1 MPRFIFPTVRP
12 YPHPLN
18 AIVAG
23 LSATFGV
30 VVMGYTSL
38 VGFLPPAWSATPTQ
52 FRLALKPS
60 LQNSPKAVV
69 DEVWQF
75 VNQYY
80 VDPKFNQV
88 NWPAVRTSLL
98 SQNYTDSQAAYRAIR
113 NTLAQLQDPYT
124 RFLEPGEYAQLMS
137 KTVGEQRGIGI
148 ELSPNGD
155 RLQVS
160 RLEANSVAAKAGVR
174 LGDIV
179 MSINGRSTERLTV
192 ERAVQLLKGSAGTPI
207 FLTIRRGQEEPKSLK
222 IVRDGPIEQTVIYE
236 VKLVEGRRVGYIRLT
251 GFNSGS
257 TQQMA
262 DAIAALNKQSVQGFI
277 LDVRDNPGGL
287 LDAGLNIARQFMTQG
302 VIVQILER
310 KGKAQQIR
318 ANNTALTNLP
328 LVVLVNRES
337 ASASEI
343 LAGAL
348 QDNRRATIIGTR
360 TFGKAMVQA
369 LHELGDG
376 SAVVVT
382 VAHYYTPRGTDIS
395 TKGITPDVV
404 LPTNQVQDFELRANP
419 RLWGTA
425 RDVRF
430 TEALN
435 LISQQIR
442 TPSAGPP
449 NSVVPN
455 PPRMPGTP
463 RTGGA
468 SDLLR

>member
-1 MPRFIFPTVRP
+1 
-12 YPHPLN
+12 
-18 AIVAG
+18 
-23 LSATFGV
+23 
-30 VVMGYTSL
+30 
-38 VGFLPPAWSATPTQ
+38 
-52 FRLALKPS
+52 
-60 LQNSPKAVV
+60 
-69 DEVWQF
+69 
-75 VNQYY
+75 
-80 VDPKFNQV
+80 
-88 NWPAVRTSLL
+88 
-98 SQNYTDSQAAYRAIR
+98 
-113 NTLAQLQDPYT
+113 
-124 RFLEPGEYAQLMS
+124 
-137 KTVGEQRGIGI
+137 
-148 ELSPNGD
+148 
-155 RLQVS
+155 
-160 RLEANSVAAKAGVR
+160 
-174 LGDIV
+174 
-179 MSINGRSTERLTV
+179 
-192 ERAVQLLKGSAGTPI
+192 
-207 FLTIRRGQEEPKSLK
+207 
-222 IVRDGPIEQTVIYE
+222 
-236 VKLVEGRRVGYIRLT
+236 
-251 GFNSGS
+251 
-257 TQQMA
+257 MA

-382 VAHYYTPRGTDIS
+382 VAHYYTPKGTDIS

-430 TEALN
+430 NEALN

-442 TPSAGPP
+442 TPSAGSP
-449 NSVVPN
+449 NSIVPN
-455 PPRMPGTP
+455 PPRTPNTP
-463 RTGGA
+463 RTGGGA